1 MEDENSFEDDDDKA
15 SDSED
20 FGALLEAYGGDI
32 GGSVQVGDKINGKII
47 AIGSESVFV
56 DTGTK
61 IDGVVDKKELLDDK
75 GLLTCGVGDRIELFI
90 IAADEGEIRLSRALS
105 GIGSL
110 QLLTDAF
117 RNRIPVEGRVTEI
130 CRGGFRVTVMQR
142 TAFCPISQMDV
153 KFVDTPENF
162 VGETLLFMITQ
173 FEDKGRNIVLSRR
186 KILENEQQKA
196 REDFFTTLTTGV
208 VLTGTVTRLMPY
220 GAFVE
225 LIPGLEGMVHI
236 SELSWSRVEKPEET
250 VRPGDRVQVKV
261 LSIDTQE
268 GSPREKISLSVKQVT
283 GDPWADVLDKFQPG
297 DIVKGKVTRCVPFG
311 AFVEIAPGIEG
322 LVHISEMS
330 FVKRVQTPSDI
341 VTPGESVTVMV
352 KTIDG
357 ENRRVSLSIR
367 DTEGDPWA
375 EVPEKYPIGRSATGV
390 LEKKEKFGY
399 FITLEPGVTGLL
411 PKSKIGQA
419 TDPKIYDN
427 LKIGNSI
434 AVVID
439 SVDRQNRK
447 VTLAPG
453 HGDAVE
459 DWQKYASGP
468 PRALSPLGEK
478 LKLALSGKRKK

>member
-1 MEDENSFEDDDDKA
+1 MKDGNSFEDDNDKA
-15 SDSED
+15 TDSED

-47 AIGSESVFV
+47 AIGSETVFV

-75 GLLTCGVGDRIELFI
+75 GQLPYGVGDRLELFI

-105 GIGSL
+105 GIGGV

-117 RNRIPVEGRVTEI
+117 RNRIPVEGRVTET
-130 CRGGFRVTVMQR
+130 CKGGFRVAVMQR
-142 TAFCPISQMDV
+142 TAFCPISQMDA
-153 KFVDTPENF
+153 KFVDTPENY
-162 VGETLLFMITQ
+162 VGETLLFSITQ

-186 KILENEQQKA
+186 KLLEHEQQKA
-196 REDFFTTLTTGV
+196 REVFLTTLTTGA

-236 SELSWSRVEKPEET
+236 SELSWSRVEKPEEA

-261 LSIDTQE
+261 LSIDAQEE
-268 GSPREKISLSVKQVT
+268 GSSREKIALSVKQVT
-283 GDPWADVLDKFQPG
+283 GDPWADVFDRFHPG
-297 DIVKGKVTRCVPFG
+297 DIIKGKVTRCAPFG

-330 FVKRVQTPSDI
+330 FVKRVQKPSDI
-341 VTPGESVTVMV
+341 VTPGEPVTVTV

-357 ENRRVSLSIR
+357 EKRRISLSIR

-375 EVPEKYPIGRSATGV
+375 EVPERYPVGRSVTGV
-390 LEKKEKFGY
+390 VEKKEKFGY
-399 FITLEPGVTGLL
+399 YIALEATN
-411 PKSKIGQA
+411 PKVYDNIKIGS
-419 TDPKIYDN
+419 
-427 LKIGNSI
+427 SI

-439 SVDRQNRK
+439 SIDSQNRK

-459 DWQKYASGP
+459 DWQKYAGGP
-468 PRALSPLGEK
+468 PAALSPLGEK
-478 LKLALSGKRKK
+478 LKMALSDKRKK